1 MDPSWDIYI
10 FFIYYLTAIFFD
22 ILGILRCILHF
33 DPPVRP
39 MEAKSQERK
48 RELEQLRKQLASATV
63 LDSRAPRFSIFGAWQ
78 AWL

>member
-1 MDPSWDIYI
+1 MGYVY
-10 FFIYYLTAIFFD
+10 IYYLLFNSNFLVYFGHPPLYPPEI
-22 ILGILRCILHF
+22 
-33 DPPVRP
+33 DPPVL
-39 MEAKSQERK
+39 EAKSQERK